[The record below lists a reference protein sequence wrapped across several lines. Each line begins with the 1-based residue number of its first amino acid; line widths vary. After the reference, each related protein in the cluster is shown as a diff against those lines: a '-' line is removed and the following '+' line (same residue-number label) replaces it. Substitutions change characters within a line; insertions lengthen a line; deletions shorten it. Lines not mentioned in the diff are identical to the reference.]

1 MAAQSPRAT
10 SMAPQTLSL
19 PFDPGSARL
28 ARDELSAWMQ
38 GCGPSAELTE
48 DARLVVSELVGNAVR
63 HARPLPDSTMQVA
76 WSCADDG
83 LDISVTDGG
92 AATVPQR
99 LDAGLSDLAGRGLAI
114 VEALAD
120 RWWIEAKKSGTTVH
134 ALLVRS

>member
-1 MAAQSPRAT
+1 MAAHSQRAT
-10 SMAPQTLSL
+10 ALAPQTLSL

-28 ARDELSAWMQ
+28 AREELAAWLQ
-38 GCGPSAELTE
+38 ACRPSAELTE
-48 DARLVVSELVGNAVR
+48 DARLVISELVGNAVR
-63 HARPLPDSTMQVA
+63 HARPLPDSTMKVT
-76 WSCADDG
+76 WRCAPEG

-114 VEALAD
+114 VEALAE

-134 ALLVRS
+134 ALLPHC

>member
-1 MAAQSPRAT
+1 MAAQSSPATTPPPR
-10 SMAPQTLSL
+10 TLSL

-28 ARDELSAWMQ
+28 ARNELSSWIQECAA
-38 GCGPSAELTE
+38 SAELTE
-48 DARLVVSELVGNAVR
+48 DARLVISELVGNAIR
-63 HARPLPDSTMQVA
+63 HARPLPGSTMKVA
-76 WSCADDG
+76 WSCAPDG

-134 ALLVRS
+134 ALLTHG